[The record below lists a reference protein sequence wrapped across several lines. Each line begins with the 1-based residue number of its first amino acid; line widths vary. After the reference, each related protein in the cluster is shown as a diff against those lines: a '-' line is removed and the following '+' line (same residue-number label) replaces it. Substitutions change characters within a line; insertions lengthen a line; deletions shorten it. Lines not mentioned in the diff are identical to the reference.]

1 MGGNPGHSVCWVGLP
16 NDSTWQAGQTS
27 GVKASRHC
35 VVDSC
40 RVSGISVCSLSVSVS
55 LNVFLSLL
63 LKPFNNVMRQA
74 YLRRCAC

>member
-1 MGGNPGHSVCWVGLP
+1 MF
-16 NDSTWQAGQTS
+16 AGWDFQMTAL
-27 GVKASRHC
+27 GRQVRL
-35 VVDSC
+35 
-40 RVSGISVCSLSVSVS
+40 RVSKLLGTVLLIAARVPGISVCSLSASVS